1 MTPRHFLTLLIFAS
15 LALFAPTPGF
25 AQGDLP
31 ELVPEEEV
39 SGWRIRGYNIL
50 DVDQRN
56 VAAAERE
63 IEYSG
68 VMAWTANSE
77 APGIMFT
84 CNEKGALGATFS
96 VAPVDFGDPAVMNAK
111 SRIKVLK
118 GRLIVDGDKPA
129 SKQQFLLR
137 RKLNVIQAMNINTG
151 YTAINAIY
159 NKKSLR
165 LEVDGQDAVDYDLPP
180 VDDELKEFVANCP
193 GFKQAGD

>member
-1 MTPRHFLTLLIFAS
+1 MTTRRILTLLIFAN
-15 LALFAPTPGF
+15 LTLFAPMSGS
-25 AQGDLP
+25 AQGALP
-31 ELVPEEEV
+31 ELVPEEQM
-39 SGWRIRGYNIL
+39 SGWRIRGYNIV

-56 VAAAERE
+56 VPASERE
-63 IEYSG
+63 VEYTG

-96 VAPVDFGDPAVMNAK
+96 VAPVDFGDPAITNAK

-118 GRLIVDGDKPA
+118 GRLIVDAEKPD

>member
-1 MTPRHFLTLLIFAS
+1 MTTRRILTLLIFAN
-15 LALFAPTPGF
+15 LTLFAPMSGS
-25 AQGDLP
+25 AQGALP
-31 ELVPEEEV
+31 ELVPEEEM
-39 SGWRIRGYNIL
+39 SGWRIRGYNIV

-56 VAAAERE
+56 VPASERE
-63 IEYSG
+63 VEYTG

-96 VAPVDFGDPAVMNAK
+96 VAPVDFGDPAITNAK

-118 GRLIVDGDKPA
+118 GRLIVDAEKPD